1 MQETY
6 RAKRHFTSNNAVG
19 GNHFIPPTALRFP
32 TYRAKAFHLPHYAF
46 PPTAPKPSTYRITHF
61 HLLRQSLP
69 PTALRFPTYR
79 AKAFHLPRLWLP
91 PPAFALSRFVLPAGY
106 DGFADNVRGNAR
118 WLLRLRG

>member
-19 GNHFIPPTALRFP
+19 GNHFI
-32 TYRAKAFHLPHYAF
+32 
-46 PPTAPKPSTYRITHF
+46 
-61 HLLRQSLP
+61 P

-118 WLLRLRG
+118 WLLRFRG